1 MFGLTIEK
9 WRRWYRR
16 TPCGAAAL
24 LIGLAGC
31 NAAPSQNI
39 LGSYFPS
46 WMICALAGG
55 GAAVVARQLLI
66 AVGLDRTLPVPVVV
80 YLALAVAFAF
90 AAWLLWLD

>member
-1 MFGLTIEK
+1 LIDLTTGR
-9 WRRWYRR
+9 WRRWRGR
-16 TPCGAAAL
+16 APCGAAS

-31 NAAPSQNI
+31 TAAPSQNI

-55 GAAVVARQLLI
+55 GAAIVVRQLLV
-66 AVGLDRTLPVPVVV
+66 AVGIDKTLPVPVVV

-90 AAWLLWLD
+90 AVWLLWLD